1 MNAFLPVVQ
10 YAALPSS
17 YDAEVETMASNL
29 AALRQT
35 TILPLLHRY
44 GGDSVINGLPIIR
57 PLWMLDPFDKEGLD
71 VSTEFCVGDEL
82 LVAPILE
89 EGMREREV
97 YLPKGVWKDGID
109 GSLRKGGRWIHHHKA
124 KLDQIPYFLRMPEGT
139 RL

>member
-1 MNAFLPVVQ
+1 
-10 YAALPSS
+10 
-17 YDAEVETMASNL
+17 
-29 AALRQT
+29 
-35 TILPLLHRY
+35 
-44 GGDSVINGLPIIR
+44 
-57 PLWMLDPFDKEGLD
+57 
-71 VSTEFCVGDEL
+71 L

-124 KLDQIPYFLRMPEGT
+124 KLEHIPFFVRMPEGT